1 VLVDPGALSDAERG
15 QRGIHRYPA
24 TLGAALDRL
33 QGDAVLMAAFGPT
46 LARAYLAVKRSE
58 TEAFA
63 REDAAF
69 ETKHH
74 FWKF

>member
-1 VLVDPGALSDAERG
+1 MLVDPGALSESER
-15 QRGIHRYPA
+15 QKRGIQRYP
-24 TLGAALDRL
+24 TTCAALDQL
-33 QGDAVLMAAFGPT
+33 EADAVLTSALGPT

-58 TEAFA
+58 AEAFG
-63 REDAAF
+63 RESAAF

>member
-1 VLVDPGALSDAERG
+1 MSDAERAA
-15 QRGIHRYPA
+15 RGIQRYPT
-24 TLGAALDRL
+24 TLRAALDNLEKDR
-33 QGDAVLMAAFGPT
+33 ALMSALGTP

-58 TEAFA
+58 ADAFA
-63 REDAAF
+63 REDDAF